1 VSTRRFPAASLRL
14 NINRRVLL
22 AVLATVI
29 VTAACN
35 SRGGTSSGATA
46 DPDAIDVVAT
56 TSVLADLVRQ
66 VGGSHVAASS
76 LVPPGS
82 EVHTFDPTPAD
93 IARVADAELIVTNG
107 LGLDDWVADLARDS
121 GTRAP
126 IAVLG
131 EDLEGVTYLA
141 GDGPEGTVNPHLWMD
156 VRNASRYAVRIGD
169 ELARI
174 DPAHA
179 DAYGATTKAYTH
191 RLTELDG
198 WAREQ
203 IGAVPEA
210 RRKVVS
216 FHDAFPYFA
225 EAYGLDIVGTVIDA
239 PGQDPSAGEVADLI
253 EAIRATGASALFG
266 EAQFNPDLART
277 IADEAGIT
285 VVTDLYTDSL
295 GDPPADSYEGLIRWD
310 VEKVVEALQP

>member
-1 VSTRRFPAASLRL
+1 MSTRLLPAPSLRL
-14 NINRRVLL
+14 NINQWVLL
-22 AVLATVI
+22 AALATVI
-29 VTAACN
+29 LTAAC
-35 SRGGTSSGATA
+35 SARGGTSPGAAA

-56 TSVLADLVRQ
+56 TSVLADLVQQ

-76 LVPPGS
+76 LVPPGG

-126 IAVLG
+126 ILVLG
-131 EDLEGVTYLA
+131 EDLKGVTYLA
-141 GDGPEGTVNPHLWMD
+141 GDGPAGTVNPHLWMD

-169 ELARI
+169 ELPRV
-174 DPAHA
+174 DPTHA
-179 DAYGATTKAYTH
+179 GAYEAATKAYTQ
-191 RLTELDG
+191 RLTELDA
-198 WAREQ
+198 WARER

-216 FHDAFPYFA
+216 FHDALPYFA
-225 EAYGLDIVGTVIDA
+225 DAYGVEIVGTVIDA

-253 EAIRATGASALFG
+253 EAIRETGASALFG

-285 VVTDLYTDSL
+285 VVTDLHTDSL
-295 GDPPADSYEGLIRWD
+295 GNPPADTYEGLIRSD
-310 VEKVVEALQP
+310 VDKVVEALRP